1 MNEERNG
8 RRFFWAMKNKTK
20 KNTTLIWTRVYFFL
34 RVYQHPKLLPKSA
47 RKKPSCWCKANK
59 DKECRSGI
67 LPLCIKTDMR
77 AAVTMEAA
85 GCHFYALAIPYVR
98 I

>member
-1 MNEERNG
+1 MPVEPTSEQNSG
-8 RRFFWAMKNKTK
+8 IAG
-20 KNTTLIWTRVYFFL
+20 IPCARVC
-34 RVYQHPKLLPKSA
+34 RESPKSA
-47 RKKPSCWCKANK
+47 RKKPSCWRKVNK
-59 DKECRSGI
+59 DKERRSGI

-85 GCHFYALAIPYVR
+85 QCRFYVRAIPYVR

>member
-1 MNEERNG
+1 MDFEISFSNPAEVR
-8 RRFFWAMKNKTK
+8 KS
-20 KNTTLIWTRVYFFL
+20 V
-34 RVYQHPKLLPKSA
+34 LPKSA
-47 RKKPSCWCKANK
+47 PKKPSCWRKANK
-59 DKECRSGI
+59 DKERRSDI